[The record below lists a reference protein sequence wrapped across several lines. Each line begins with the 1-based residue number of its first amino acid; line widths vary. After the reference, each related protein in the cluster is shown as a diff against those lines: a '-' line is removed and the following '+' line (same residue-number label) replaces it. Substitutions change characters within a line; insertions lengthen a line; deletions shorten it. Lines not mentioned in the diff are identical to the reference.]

1 MVLHDTAAALFLFG
15 TTMQKTSH
23 EPYRDPHRWM
33 VFSVISVVYFFVY
46 FHRVSTSV
54 IVPDLLKAFD
64 THATALGLMSSMYFY
79 IYAFE
84 QPLVGYLTDRLGPI
98 RIIGM
103 WSLVAAVG
111 CFMFGMASNIFWAS
125 VARTFIGFGVGGVY
139 VPAIKAFS
147 QWFRKKEF
155 SFMIGL
161 LMSVGNFGAVIATT
175 PLAWSVDIWGWRITF
190 YVIGGITLI
199 LAFVAL
205 VFTRDKKEPSEQ
217 DRNAPAT
224 TSDTAGPSESSAIQ
238 VLASGRLWLIATI
251 FLGIY
256 GTALTFQ
263 GLWATPFLMSSL
275 GIARIYASK
284 LNMLIPIGF
293 IIGSPLIG
301 WLSERLLWPKITT
314 LRVIIA
320 IYIISWIG
328 ITFCYSWLGAVGLS
342 VMLLGMGLVAGGFI
356 SVFWGVIRE
365 TTPGKTLGMV
375 SGLLN
380 PAPFLGVA
388 VFQMVTGA
396 ILNRTER
403 INGLYPMSGFT
414 HAFSIC
420 VVVIVVCLGLSFF
433 LRNEKKLN

>member
-1 MVLHDTAAALFLFG
+1 MP
-15 TTMQKTSH
+15 KSSY

-84 QPLVGYLTDRLGPI
+84 QPLVGYLTDRLGPV
-98 RIIGM
+98 RVIGV

-205 VFTRDKKEPSEQ
+205 VFTRDKKEPSEPDQ
-217 DRNAPAT
+217 DAPEKSSA
-224 TSDTAGPSESSAIQ
+224 TAGPSENSAIQ

-256 GTALTFQ
+256 GTALTLQ

-320 IYIISWIG
+320 IYIISWVG

-414 HAFSIC
+414 HAFSVC
-420 VVVIVVCLGLSFF
+420 VVVIVVCLALSFF
-433 LRNEKKLN
+433 LKNK

>member
-1 MVLHDTAAALFLFG
+1 
-15 TTMQKTSH
+15 
-23 EPYRDPHRWM
+23 
-33 VFSVISVVYFFVY
+33 
-46 FHRVSTSV
+46 
-54 IVPDLLKAFD
+54 
-64 THATALGLMSSMYFY
+64 
-79 IYAFE
+79 
-84 QPLVGYLTDRLGPI
+84 
-98 RIIGM
+98 IGM

-125 VARTFIGFGVGGVY
+125 VARTVIGFGVGGVY

-388 VFQMVTGA
+388 VFQVVTGA

-420 VVVIVVCLGLSFF
+420 VVVIVVCLALSFF
-433 LRNEKKLN
+433 LRNTRKQQHS

>member
-1 MVLHDTAAALFLFG
+1 MTH
-15 TTMQKTSH
+15 MPETSH
-23 EPYRDPHRWM
+23 KPYGNPRRWM
-33 VFSVISVVYFFVY
+33 IFSVISVVYFFVY

-98 RIIGM
+98 RVIGV
-103 WSLVAAVG
+103 WSLVAALG
-111 CFMFGMASNIFWAS
+111 CFLFGMAPNIFWAS
-125 VARTFIGFGVGGVY
+125 VSRALIGFGVGGVY

-147 QWFRKKEF
+147 QWFRRKEF

-175 PLAWSVDIWGWRITF
+175 PLAWSVDVWGWRITF
-190 YVIGGITLI
+190 HVIGGITLI

-205 VFTRDKKEPSEQ
+205 VFTKDKQEPQ
-217 DRNAPAT
+217 TPAVT
-224 TSDTAGPSESSAIQ
+224 TDSVGGVISAGSSIFQ
-238 VLASGRLWLIATI
+238 ILASGRLWVLATI

-256 GTALTFQ
+256 GTVLTLQ
-263 GLWATPFLMSSL
+263 GLWATPFLMSAL

-314 LRVIIA
+314 LRVIISV
-320 IYIISWIG
+320 YILSWIG
-328 ITFCYSWLGAVGLS
+328 LTFCHSWLGAVGLS
-342 VMLLGMGLVAGGFI
+342 AMLLVMGFVGGGFI
-356 SVFWGVIRE
+356 TVFWGVIRE
-365 TTPGKTLGMV
+365 TTPEKTLGMI

-388 VFQMVTGA
+388 VFQVITGA

-403 INGLYPMSGFT
+403 VEGLYPLTGFT
-414 HAFSIC
+414 DAFSVC
-420 VVVIVVCLGLSFF
+420 VIAIALCLGLSFF
-433 LRNEKKLN
+433 LSNKKSKV

>member
-1 MVLHDTAAALFLFG
+1 
-15 TTMQKTSH
+15 
-23 EPYRDPHRWM
+23 
-33 VFSVISVVYFFVY
+33 
-46 FHRVSTSV
+46 
-54 IVPDLLKAFD
+54 
-64 THATALGLMSSMYFY
+64 
-79 IYAFE
+79 
-84 QPLVGYLTDRLGPI
+84 
-98 RIIGM
+98 
-103 WSLVAAVG
+103 
-111 CFMFGMASNIFWAS
+111 
-125 VARTFIGFGVGGVY
+125 VARALIGFGVGGVY

-175 PLAWSVDIWGWRITF
+175 PLAWSVDLWGWRITF

-205 VFTRDKKEPSEQ
+205 VFTRDKKDIEV
-217 DRNAPAT
+217 PA
-224 TSDTAGPSESSAIQ
+224 SPANSLAEEASPESTVFQI
-238 VLASGRLWLIATI
+238 LISGRLWLIATI

-256 GTALTFQ
+256 GTVLTLQ
-263 GLWATPFLMSSL
+263 GLWATPFLMSAL

-301 WLSERLLWPKITT
+301 WLSERLSWPKVTT
-314 LRVIIA
+314 LRAIIS
-320 IYIISWIG
+320 IYVTSWIG
-328 ITFCYSWLGAVGLS
+328 ITYCNAWLGAVGLS
-342 VMLLGMGLVAGGFI
+342 IMLLVMGFVAGGFI

-365 TTPGKTLGMV
+365 TTPEKTLGMV

-388 VFQMVTGA
+388 VFQGITGA

-403 INGLYPMSGFT
+403 VDDLYPLSGFND
-414 HAFSIC
+414 AFSVC
-420 VVVIVVCLGLSFF
+420 VMVIAVCLGMSFF
-433 LRNEKKLN
+433 LRNR

>member
-175 PLAWSVDIWGWRITF
+175 PLAWSVGIWGWRITF

-205 VFTRDKKEPSEQ
+205 VFTRDKKEPSEP

-320 IYIISWIG
+320 IYTISWIG

-388 VFQMVTGA
+388 VFQVVTGA

-433 LRNEKKLN
+433 LKNK

>member
-1 MVLHDTAAALFLFG
+1 MS
-15 TTMQKTSH
+15 KSSH
-23 EPYRDPHRWM
+23 EPYGDPHRWT
-33 VFSVISVVYFFVY
+33 VFSVICLVYFFVY

-79 IYAFE
+79 IYALE
-84 QPLVGYLTDRLGPI
+84 QPLVGYLTDRLGPV
-98 RIIGM
+98 RVIGV

-111 CFMFGMASNIFWAS
+111 CFMFGMAPNIFWAS
-125 VARTFIGFGVGGVY
+125 VARAIIGFGVGGVY

-175 PLAWSVDIWGWRITF
+175 PLAWSVDLWGWRITF

-205 VFTRDKKEPSEQ
+205 VFTRDKRDPQ
-217 DRNAPAT
+217 TPA
-224 TSDTAGPSESSAIQ
+224 SPANSADGEVFPESSVSQIL
-238 VLASGRLWLIATI
+238 VSGRLWLMATI

-256 GTALTFQ
+256 GTVLTFQ
-263 GLWATPFLMSSL
+263 GLWATPFLMSAL
-275 GIARIYASK
+275 GIARIHASK

-301 WLSERLLWPKITT
+301 WLSERLSWPKITT
-314 LRVIIA
+314 LRVIMFIN
-320 IYIISWIG
+320 IISWIG
-328 ITFCYSWLGAVGLS
+328 ITFCHAWLGAVGLS
-342 VMLLGMGLVAGGFI
+342 VMLLCMGFVGGGFI

-365 TTPGKTLGMV
+365 TTPEKNLGMV

-388 VFQMVTGA
+388 VFQVITGT

-403 INGLYPMSGFT
+403 VDGLYPLSGFSD
-414 HAFSIC
+414 AFSVC
-420 VVVIVVCLGLSFF
+420 VVVVAVCLGMSFF
-433 LRNEKKLN
+433 LSNDRKQ

>member
-1 MVLHDTAAALFLFG
+1 MTH
-15 TTMQKTSH
+15 MPETSH
-23 EPYRDPHRWM
+23 KPYGNPRRWM
-33 VFSVISVVYFFVY
+33 IFSVISVVYFFVY

-98 RIIGM
+98 RVIGV
-103 WSLVAAVG
+103 WSLVAALG
-111 CFMFGMASNIFWAS
+111 CFLFGMAPNIFWAS
-125 VARTFIGFGVGGVY
+125 VSRALIGFGVGGVY

-147 QWFRKKEF
+147 QWFRRKEF

-175 PLAWSVDIWGWRITF
+175 PLAWSVDVWGWRITF
-190 YVIGGITLI
+190 HVIGGITLI

-205 VFTRDKKEPSEQ
+205 VFTKDKQESQ
-217 DRNAPAT
+217 TPAMT
-224 TSDTAGPSESSAIQ
+224 TDSVDGVISAGSSIFQ
-238 VLASGRLWLIATI
+238 ILASGRLWVLATI

-256 GTALTFQ
+256 GTVLTLQ
-263 GLWATPFLMSSL
+263 GLWATPFLMSAL

-314 LRVIIA
+314 LRVIISVN
-320 IYIISWIG
+320 ILSWIG
-328 ITFCYSWLGAVGLS
+328 LTFCHSWLGAVGLS
-342 VMLLGMGLVAGGFI
+342 AILMVMGFVGGGFI
-356 SVFWGVIRE
+356 TVFWGVIRE
-365 TTPGKTLGMV
+365 TTPEKTLGMI

-388 VFQMVTGA
+388 VFQVITGA

-403 INGLYPMSGFT
+403 VEGLYPLTGFT
-414 HAFSIC
+414 DAFSVC
-420 VVVIVVCLGLSFF
+420 VIAIALCLGLSFF
-433 LRNEKKLN
+433 LSNKKSKL

>member
-1 MVLHDTAAALFLFG
+1 MP
-15 TTMQKTSH
+15 KSSH

-79 IYAFE
+79 IYALE
-84 QPLVGYLTDRLGPI
+84 QPLVGYLTDRWGPV
-98 RIIGM
+98 RVVGV
-103 WSLVAAVG
+103 WSLVAAAG
-111 CFMFGMASNIFWAS
+111 CFMFGMAPNIFWAS
-125 VARTFIGFGVGGVY
+125 VARASIGFGVGGVY

-175 PLAWSVDIWGWRITF
+175 PLAWSVDLWGWRITF
-190 YVIGGITLI
+190 YVIGGITLM
-199 LAFVAL
+199 LALVAL
-205 VFTRDKKEPSEQ
+205 FFTRDKKEPAKTDPVPS
-217 DRNAPAT
+217 AK
-224 TSDTAGPSESSAIQ
+224 TSAIAETSQISVIQ

-251 FLGIY
+251 FLGVY
-256 GTALTFQ
+256 GTALTLQ

-275 GIARIYASK
+275 GIERIYASK
-284 LNMLIPIGF
+284 LNMLIPMGF
-293 IIGSPLIG
+293 IVGSPLIG

-314 LRVIIA
+314 LRIIIS
-320 IYIISWIG
+320 IYFISWIG
-328 ITFCYSWLGAVGLS
+328 ITFCHAWLGAVGLS
-342 VMLLGMGLVAGGFI
+342 TMLLGMGVVAGGFI

-365 TTPGKTLGMV
+365 TTPDKTLGMV
-375 SGLLN
+375 SGILN

-388 VFQMVTGA
+388 VFQVVTGA
-396 ILNRTER
+396 ILNRNER
-403 INGLYPMSGFT
+403 VDGLYPLSGFT
-414 HAFSIC
+414 DAFSVC
-420 VVVIVVCLGLSFF
+420 VIIIAVCLGMSFF
-433 LRNEKKLN
+433 LRNKRSLVSD

>member
-1 MVLHDTAAALFLFG
+1 M
-15 TTMQKTSH
+15 
-23 EPYRDPHRWM
+23 
-33 VFSVISVVYFFVY
+33 
-46 FHRVSTSV
+46 
-54 IVPDLLKAFD
+54 
-64 THATALGLMSSMYFY
+64 
-79 IYAFE
+79 
-84 QPLVGYLTDRLGPI
+84 
-98 RIIGM
+98 
-103 WSLVAAVG
+103 
-111 CFMFGMASNIFWAS
+111 
-125 VARTFIGFGVGGVY
+125 
-139 VPAIKAFS
+139 
-147 QWFRKKEF
+147 
-155 SFMIGL
+155 
-161 LMSVGNFGAVIATT
+161 
-175 PLAWSVDIWGWRITF
+175 
-190 YVIGGITLI
+190 
-199 LAFVAL
+199 AL
-205 VFTRDKKEPSEQ
+205 VFTRDKKEPSEPDQ
-217 DRNAPAT
+217 DAPEKSSA
-224 TSDTAGPSESSAIQ
+224 TAGPSENSAIQ
-238 VLASGRLWLIATI
+238 VLVSGRLWLIATI

-256 GTALTFQ
+256 GTALTLQ

-320 IYIISWIG
+320 IYIISWVG

-396 ILNRTER
+396 ILNRTEL

-414 HAFSIC
+414 HAFSVC
-420 VVVIVVCLGLSFF
+420 VVVIVVCLALSFF
-433 LRNEKKLN
+433 LKNK

>member
-1 MVLHDTAAALFLFG
+1 MSGAQSVTH
-15 TTMQKTSH
+15 MPKSTS

-79 IYAFE
+79 IYALE
-84 QPLVGYLTDRLGPI
+84 QPLVGYLTDRWGPV
-98 RIIGM
+98 RVVGV
-103 WSLVAAVG
+103 WSLVAAAG
-111 CFMFGMASNIFWAS
+111 CFMFGMAPNIFWAS
-125 VARTFIGFGVGGVY
+125 VARAFIGFGVGGVY

-175 PLAWSVDIWGWRITF
+175 PLAWSVDLWGWRITF

-199 LAFVAL
+199 LALVAL
-205 VFTRDKKEPSEQ
+205 FFTQDKKEPAKTDPTPTAKTSAMAE
-217 DRNAPAT
+217 PAKM
-224 TSDTAGPSESSAIQ
+224 SVMH
-238 VLASGRLWLIATI
+238 VLGSGRLWLIATI
-251 FLGIY
+251 FLGVY
-256 GTALTFQ
+256 GTALTLQ

-275 GIARIYASK
+275 GIERIYASQ
-284 LNMLIPIGF
+284 LNMLIPMGF

-314 LRVIIA
+314 LRVIMSS
-320 IYIISWIG
+320 YIISWIG
-328 ITFCYSWLGAVGLS
+328 ITFCHAWLGVGGLS
-342 VMLLGMGLVAGGFI
+342 IMLLGMGVVAGGFI

-365 TTPGKTLGMV
+365 NTPDKTLGMV
-375 SGLLN
+375 SGVLN

-388 VFQMVTGA
+388 VFQVVTGA

-403 INGLYPMSGFT
+403 LDGLYPLSGFT
-414 HAFSIC
+414 DAFSVC
-420 VVVIVVCLGLSFF
+420 VVVVAVCLGMSFF
-433 LRNEKKLN
+433 LRNKRPLVLD

>member
-1 MVLHDTAAALFLFG
+1 MS
-15 TTMQKTSH
+15 KSSH

-98 RIIGM
+98 RVIGV
-103 WSLVAAVG
+103 WSLMAALG
-111 CFMFGMASNIFWAS
+111 CFLFGMASNIFWAS
-125 VARTFIGFGVGGVY
+125 VARTLIGFGVGGVY

-190 YVIGGITLI
+190 YVIGVITLI

-205 VFTRDKKEPSEQ
+205 VFTRDKQ
-217 DRNAPAT
+217 DPQSAINSIAGD
-224 TSDTAGPSESSAIQ
+224 TSSESTVFQIL
-238 VLASGRLWLIATI
+238 VEGRLWLITTI
-251 FLGIY
+251 FLGVY
-256 GTALTFQ
+256 GTVLTFQ
-263 GLWATPFLMSSL
+263 GLWATPFLMSAL
-275 GIARIYASK
+275 QIERIYASK

-301 WLSERLLWPKITT
+301 WLSERLLWCKIAT

-320 IYIISWIG
+320 IYVTSWIG
-328 ITFCYSWLGAVGLS
+328 ITFCHSWLGAVGLS
-342 VMLLGMGLVAGGFI
+342 IMLLGMGIVAGGFI
-356 SVFWGVIRE
+356 SVFWGLIRE
-365 TTPGKTLGMV
+365 ITPDKNMGMV

-388 VFQMVTGA
+388 IFQVVTGT

-403 INGLYPMSGFT
+403 IDGLYPMSGFMD
-414 HAFSIC
+414 AFTVC
-420 VVVIVVCLGLSFF
+420 VVIITLCLGLSFF
-433 LRNEKKLN
+433 LKNMEKPEAMSDKP

>member
-1 MVLHDTAAALFLFG
+1 
-15 TTMQKTSH
+15 MQKTSH

-33 VFSVISVVYFFVY
+33 VFSIISVVYFFVY

-84 QPLVGYLTDRLGPI
+84 QPLVGYLTDRLGPV
-98 RIIGM
+98 RVIGV

-205 VFTRDKKEPSEQ
+205 VFTRDKKEPSEPDQ
-217 DRNAPAT
+217 NAHEKSSAT
-224 TSDTAGPSESSAIQ
+224 NSLSENSAIQ

-256 GTALTFQ
+256 GTALTLQ

-328 ITFCYSWLGAVGLS
+328 ITFFYTWLGAVGLS

-414 HAFSIC
+414 HAFSVC
-420 VVVIVVCLGLSFF
+420 VGVIVVCLALSFF
-433 LRNEKKLN
+433 LKNEKKLN

>member
-1 MVLHDTAAALFLFG
+1 MS
-15 TTMQKTSH
+15 KSSH
-23 EPYRDPHRWM
+23 EPYRDPHRWA
-33 VFSVISVVYFFVY
+33 VFSVICTVYFFVY

-98 RIIGM
+98 RVIGV

-125 VARTFIGFGVGGVY
+125 VARTVIGFGVGGVY

-190 YVIGGITLI
+190 YVIGGITLV

-205 VFTRDKKEPSEQ
+205 VFTRDKKEPSEPDQ
-217 DRNAPAT
+217 NSPAT
-224 TSDTAGPSESSAIQ
+224 TPAKTGPSESSTIQ
-238 VLASGRLWLIATI
+238 VLVSGRLWLIATI

-256 GTALTFQ
+256 GTVLTLQ

-388 VFQMVTGA
+388 IFQVVTGA

-414 HAFSIC
+414 HAFSVC

-433 LRNEKKLN
+433 LKNDRKQQHP

>member
-1 MVLHDTAAALFLFG
+1 MP
-15 TTMQKTSH
+15 KSSY

-79 IYAFE
+79 IYALE
-84 QPLVGYLTDRLGPI
+84 QPLVGYLTDRWGPI
-98 RIIGM
+98 RVVGV
-103 WSLVAAVG
+103 WSLVAAAG
-111 CFMFGMASNIFWAS
+111 CFMFGMAPNIFWAS
-125 VARTFIGFGVGGVY
+125 VARASIGFGVGGVY

-155 SFMIGL
+155 SLMIGL

-175 PLAWSVDIWGWRITF
+175 PLAWSVDLWGWRITF
-190 YVIGGITLI
+190 YVIGGITLV
-199 LAFVAL
+199 LAMVAL
-205 VFTRDKKEPSEQ
+205 FFTRDKKEPTKTDTISSEK
-217 DRNAPAT
+217 
-224 TSDTAGPSESSAIQ
+224 TSAITDPSEISVIQ

-251 FLGIY
+251 FLGVY
-256 GTALTFQ
+256 GTALTLQ

-275 GIARIYASK
+275 GIERIYASK
-284 LNMLIPIGF
+284 LNMLIPMGF

-314 LRVIIA
+314 LRIIIS
-320 IYIISWIG
+320 IYFISWIG
-328 ITFCYSWLGAVGLS
+328 ITFCHVWLGAVGLS
-342 VMLLGMGLVAGGFI
+342 TMLLGMGIVAGGFI

-365 TTPGKTLGMV
+365 TTPDNTLGMV
-375 SGLLN
+375 SGVLN

-388 VFQMVTGA
+388 VFQVVTGA
-396 ILNRTER
+396 ILNRTGR
-403 INGLYPMSGFT
+403 VDGLYPLSGFT
-414 HAFSIC
+414 EAFSVC
-420 VVVIVVCLGLSFF
+420 VIVIAVCLGMSFF
-433 LRNEKKLN
+433 LRNKH

>member
-205 VFTRDKKEPSEQ
+205 VFTRDKKEPSEH

-224 TSDTAGPSESSAIQ
+224 TSDTAGASESSAIQ

-414 HAFSIC
+414 HALSIC

-433 LRNEKKLN
+433 LKNK

>member
-1 MVLHDTAAALFLFG
+1 MTH
-15 TTMQKTSH
+15 MPETSH
-23 EPYRDPHRWM
+23 KPYGNPHRWM
-33 VFSVISVVYFFVY
+33 IFSVISVVYFFVY

-98 RIIGM
+98 RVIGV
-103 WSLVAAVG
+103 WSLVAALG
-111 CFMFGMASNIFWAS
+111 CFLFGMAPNIFWAS
-125 VARTFIGFGVGGVY
+125 VSRALIGFGVGGVY

-147 QWFRKKEF
+147 QWFRRKEF

-175 PLAWSVDIWGWRITF
+175 PLAWSVDVWGWRITF
-190 YVIGGITLI
+190 HVIGGITLI

-205 VFTRDKKEPSEQ
+205 VFTKDKQEPQ
-217 DRNAPAT
+217 TPAVT
-224 TSDTAGPSESSAIQ
+224 TDSVDGVISAGSSIFQ
-238 VLASGRLWLIATI
+238 ILASSRLWVLATI

-256 GTALTFQ
+256 GTVLTLQ
-263 GLWATPFLMSSL
+263 GLWATPFLMSAL

-314 LRVIIA
+314 LRVIISV
-320 IYIISWIG
+320 YILSWIG
-328 ITFCYSWLGAVGLS
+328 LTFCHSWLGAVGLS
-342 VMLLGMGLVAGGFI
+342 AMLLVMGFVGGGFI
-356 SVFWGVIRE
+356 TVFWGVIRE
-365 TTPGKTLGMV
+365 TTPEKTLGMI

-388 VFQMVTGA
+388 VFQVITGA

-403 INGLYPMSGFT
+403 VEGLYPLTGFT
-414 HAFSIC
+414 DAFSVC
-420 VVVIVVCLGLSFF
+420 VIAIALCLGLSFF
-433 LRNEKKLN
+433 LSNKKSKL

>member
-1 MVLHDTAAALFLFG
+1 MPES
-15 TTMQKTSH
+15 SH
-23 EPYRDPHRWM
+23 KPYGDPHRWM
-33 VFSVISVVYFFVY
+33 VFSVICLVYFFVY

-84 QPLVGYLTDRLGPI
+84 QPMVGYLTDRLGPM
-98 RIIGM
+98 RVIGL
-103 WSLVAAVG
+103 WSLVAATG

-125 VARTFIGFGVGGVY
+125 VARALIGFGVGGVY

-147 QWFRKKEF
+147 QWFRKKNF

-161 LMSVGNFGAVIATT
+161 LLSVGNFGAVIATT
-175 PLAWSVDIWGWRITF
+175 PLAWSVELWGWRITF
-190 YVIGGITLI
+190 YVIGGITFI
-199 LAFVAL
+199 LAFVTL
-205 VFTRDKKEPSEQ
+205 FFTHDKKDTGISNKLSE
-217 DRNAPAT
+217 NA
-224 TSDTAGPSESSAIQ
+224 TSERSVFQIFIAG
-238 VLASGRLWLIATI
+238 RMWLIAAI

-256 GTALTFQ
+256 GTALTLQ
-263 GLWATPFLMSSL
+263 GLWATPFLMSAL

-301 WLSERLLWPKITT
+301 WLCERLSWPKITT
-314 LRVIIA
+314 LRVTICVYA
-320 IYIISWIG
+320 ISWIG
-328 ITFCYSWLGAVGLS
+328 ITYCHSWLGTVGLS
-342 VMLLGMGLVAGGFI
+342 IMLLGMGIVAGGFI

-365 TTPGKTLGMV
+365 ITPDKNMGMV

-388 VFQMVTGA
+388 IFQVVTGT

-403 INGLYPMSGFT
+403 IDGLYPMSGFID
-414 HAFSIC
+414 AFTVC
-420 VVVIVVCLGLSFF
+420 VVIITVCLGLSFF
-433 LRNEKKLN
+433 LKNK

>member
-1 MVLHDTAAALFLFG
+1 MSES
-15 TTMQKTSH
+15 SH
-23 EPYRDPHRWM
+23 KPYGDPHRWM
-33 VFSVISVVYFFVY
+33 IFSVISVVYFFVY

-84 QPLVGYLTDRLGPI
+84 QPMVGYLTDRLGPM
-98 RIIGM
+98 RVIGL
-103 WSLVAAVG
+103 WSLVAATG
-111 CFMFGMASNIFWAS
+111 CFMFGMAPDIFWAS
-125 VARTFIGFGVGGVY
+125 VARALIGFGVGGVY

-147 QWFRKKEF
+147 QWFRKKNF

-175 PLAWSVDIWGWRITF
+175 PLAWSVELWGWRITF

-199 LAFVAL
+199 LAFVTL
-205 VFTRDKKEPSEQ
+205 FFTHDKKDTEVSNRLSE
-217 DRNAPAT
+217 NA
-224 TSDTAGPSESSAIQ
+224 TSERSVFQIFIAG
-238 VLASGRLWLIATI
+238 RMWLIATI

-256 GTALTFQ
+256 GTALTLQ
-263 GLWATPFLMSSL
+263 GLWATPFLMSALS
-275 GIARIYASK
+275 IERIYASK

-293 IIGSPLIG
+293 IVGSPLIG
-301 WLSERLLWPKITT
+301 WFCERLSWPKITT
-314 LRVIIA
+314 LRVIICV
-320 IYIISWIG
+320 YTISWIG
-328 ITFCYSWLGAVGLS
+328 ITYCHSWLGAVGLS
-342 VMLLGMGLVAGGFI
+342 IMLLGMGIVAGGFI

-365 TTPGKTLGMV
+365 ITPDKNMGMV

-388 VFQMVTGA
+388 IFQVVTGA

-403 INGLYPMSGFT
+403 IDGLYPMSGFID
-414 HAFSIC
+414 AFTVC
-420 VVVIVVCLGLSFF
+420 VVIITVCLGLSFF
-433 LRNEKKLN
+433 LRNR

>member
-1 MVLHDTAAALFLFG
+1 MLVRAGYTY
-15 TTMQKTSH
+15 MSKSSH

-98 RIIGM
+98 RVIGV
-103 WSLVAAVG
+103 WSLMAALG
-111 CFMFGMASNIFWAS
+111 CFLFGMASNIFWAS
-125 VARTFIGFGVGGVY
+125 VARALIGFGVGGVY

-190 YVIGGITLI
+190 YVIGVITLI

-205 VFTRDKKEPSEQ
+205 VFTRDKQ
-217 DRNAPAT
+217 DPQSAINSIAGD
-224 TSDTAGPSESSAIQ
+224 TSSESTVFQIL
-238 VLASGRLWLIATI
+238 VEGRLWLITTI
-251 FLGIY
+251 FLGVY
-256 GTALTFQ
+256 GTVLTFQ
-263 GLWATPFLMSSL
+263 GLWATPFLMSAL
-275 GIARIYASK
+275 QIERIYASK

-301 WLSERLLWPKITT
+301 WLSERLLWTKIAT

-320 IYIISWIG
+320 IYVTSWIG
-328 ITFCYSWLGAVGLS
+328 ITFCHSWLGAVGLS
-342 VMLLGMGLVAGGFI
+342 VMLLGMGIVAGGFI
-356 SVFWGVIRE
+356 SVFWGIIRE
-365 TTPGKTLGMV
+365 TTPDRTLGMV
-375 SGLLN
+375 SGILN
-380 PAPFLGVA
+380 PAPFFGVA
-388 VFQMVTGA
+388 VFQVITGA

-403 INGLYPMSGFT
+403 INSLYPLSSFT
-414 HAFSIC
+414 DAFSVC
-420 VVVIVVCLGLSFF
+420 VVFIAVCLVLSFF
-433 LRNEKKLN
+433 LKNKKEPNE

>member
-1 MVLHDTAAALFLFG
+1 MS
-15 TTMQKTSH
+15 KSSH
-23 EPYRDPHRWM
+23 EPYGDPHRWT
-33 VFSVISVVYFFVY
+33 VFSVICLVYFFVY

-79 IYAFE
+79 IYALE
-84 QPLVGYLTDRLGPI
+84 QPLVGYLTDRLGPV
-98 RIIGM
+98 RVIGV

-111 CFMFGMASNIFWAS
+111 CFMFGMAPNIFWAS
-125 VARTFIGFGVGGVY
+125 VARAIIGFGVGGVY

-175 PLAWSVDIWGWRITF
+175 PLAWSVDLWGWRITF

-205 VFTRDKKEPSEQ
+205 VFTRDKRDPQ
-217 DRNAPAT
+217 TPA
-224 TSDTAGPSESSAIQ
+224 SPANSADGEVFPESSVSQIL
-238 VLASGRLWLIATI
+238 VSGRLWLMAAI

-256 GTALTFQ
+256 GTVLTFQ
-263 GLWATPFLMSSL
+263 GLWATPFLMSAL
-275 GIARIYASK
+275 GIARIHASK

-301 WLSERLLWPKITT
+301 WLSERLSWPKITT
-314 LRVIIA
+314 LRVIIF
-320 IYIISWIG
+320 INIISWIG
-328 ITFCYSWLGAVGLS
+328 ITFCHAWLGAVGLS
-342 VMLLGMGLVAGGFI
+342 AMLLVMGFAGGSFL

-365 TTPGKTLGMV
+365 TTPEKNLGMV

-388 VFQMVTGA
+388 VFQVITGT

-403 INGLYPMSGFT
+403 VDDLYPLSGFSD
-414 HAFSIC
+414 AFSVC
-420 VVVIVVCLGLSFF
+420 VVVVAVCLGMSFF
-433 LRNEKKLN
+433 LRNKR

>member
-1 MVLHDTAAALFLFG
+1 MHMT
-15 TTMQKTSH
+15 KSSH
-23 EPYRDPHRWM
+23 EPYRDPHRWI

-79 IYAFE
+79 IYALE
-84 QPLVGYLTDRLGPI
+84 QPLVGYLTDRWGPV
-98 RIIGM
+98 RVVGV
-103 WSLVAAVG
+103 WSLVAAAG
-111 CFMFGMASNIFWAS
+111 CFMFGMAPNIFWAS
-125 VARTFIGFGVGGVY
+125 VARAAIGFGVGGVY

-175 PLAWSVDIWGWRITF
+175 PLAWSVDLWGWRITF

-199 LAFVAL
+199 LALVAL
-205 VFTRDKKEPSEQ
+205 FFTQDKKEPAKKDPIS
-217 DRNAPAT
+217 PAK
-224 TSDTAGPSESSAIQ
+224 TSSIAEPSEISVIQ
-238 VLASGRLWLIATI
+238 VLASGRLWLIATV
-251 FLGIY
+251 FLGVY
-256 GTALTFQ
+256 GTALTLQ

-275 GIARIYASK
+275 GIERIYASK
-284 LNMLIPIGF
+284 LNMLIPMGF

-314 LRVIIA
+314 LRIIIS
-320 IYIISWIG
+320 IYLISWIG
-328 ITFCYSWLGAVGLS
+328 ITFCHAWLGAVGLS
-342 VMLLGMGLVAGGFI
+342 IMLLGMGVVAGGFI

-365 TTPGKTLGMV
+365 TTPDKTLGMV
-375 SGLLN
+375 SGVLN

-388 VFQMVTGA
+388 VFQVVTGA

-403 INGLYPMSGFT
+403 MDGLYPLSGFT
-414 HAFSIC
+414 DAFSVC
-420 VVVIVVCLGLSFF
+420 VIVIAVCLGMSFF
-433 LRNEKKLN
+433 LRNR

>member
-205 VFTRDKKEPSEQ
+205 VFTRDKKEPSEH

-224 TSDTAGPSESSAIQ
+224 TSDTAGASESSAIQ

-328 ITFCYSWLGAVGLS
+328 ITFCYSWIGAVGLS

-414 HAFSIC
+414 HALSIC

-433 LRNEKKLN
+433 LKNK

>member
-1 MVLHDTAAALFLFG
+1 MP
-15 TTMQKTSH
+15 KSSH
-23 EPYRDPHRWM
+23 EPYGDPHRWM
-33 VFSVISVVYFFVY
+33 VFSVICTVYFFVY

-98 RIIGM
+98 RVIGL
-103 WSLVAAVG
+103 WSLVAGLG
-111 CFMFGMASNIFWAS
+111 CFLFGMAPNIFWAS
-125 VARTFIGFGVGGVY
+125 VARALIGFGVGGVY

-147 QWFRKKEF
+147 QWFRKREF
-155 SFMIGL
+155 SFIIGL

-205 VFTRDKKEPSEQ
+205 VFTQDEQ
-217 DRNAPAT
+217 DTHSSIDSTDGNK
-224 TSDTAGPSESSAIQ
+224 SSESSVFQILVA
-238 VLASGRLWLIATI
+238 GRLWLIATI
-251 FLGIY
+251 FLGVY
-256 GTALTFQ
+256 GTALTLQ

-275 GIARIYASK
+275 GIERIYASK

-301 WLSERLLWPKITT
+301 WLCEHLLWPKITT
-314 LRVIIA
+314 LRVIIS
-320 IYIISWIG
+320 IYIITWIG
-328 ITFCYSWLGAVGLS
+328 ITFCHSWLGAVGLS
-342 VMLLGMGLVAGGFI
+342 VMLLGMGFVGGGFI

-365 TTPGKTLGMV
+365 ITPGKTLGMV

-388 VFQMVTGA
+388 VFQVITGT

-403 INGLYPMSGFT
+403 INGLYPLSGFT
-414 HAFSIC
+414 NAFSVCLIF
-420 VVVIVVCLGLSFF
+420 IAVCLGLSFF
-433 LRNEKKLN
+433 LRNKES

>member
-1 MVLHDTAAALFLFG
+1 
-15 TTMQKTSH
+15 MQKTSH

-33 VFSVISVVYFFVY
+33 VFSVISTVYFFVY

-111 CFMFGMASNIFWAS
+111 CFMFGMASNVFWAS

-175 PLAWSVDIWGWRITF
+175 PLAWSVNIWGWRITF

-217 DRNAPAT
+217 DQNAPAT

-238 VLASGRLWLIATI
+238 VLTSGRLWLIATI

-314 LRVIIA
+314 LRVIIG

-342 VMLLGMGLVAGGFI
+342 VMLIGMGLVAGGFI

-365 TTPGKTLGMV
+365 TTPEKTLGMV

-388 VFQMVTGA
+388 IFQVITGA
-396 ILNRTER
+396 ILNRAER
-403 INGLYPMSGFT
+403 VDGLYPLSGFT
-414 HAFSIC
+414 DAFSVC
-420 VVVIVVCLGLSFF
+420 VMAIAVCLGMCFF
-433 LRNEKKLN
+433 LSNKR

>member
-1 MVLHDTAAALFLFG
+1 MT
-15 TTMQKTSH
+15 KSSH
-23 EPYRDPHRWM
+23 EPYRDPHRWT
-33 VFSVISVVYFFVY
+33 VFSVICLVYFFVY

-79 IYAFE
+79 IYALE
-84 QPLVGYLTDRLGPI
+84 QPLVGYLTDRLGPV
-98 RIIGM
+98 RVIGV

-111 CFMFGMASNIFWAS
+111 CFMFGMAPNIFWAS
-125 VARTFIGFGVGGVY
+125 VARALIGFGVGGVY

-175 PLAWSVDIWGWRITF
+175 PLAWSVDLWGWRITF

-205 VFTRDKKEPSEQ
+205 VFTRDKPEPQ
-217 DRNAPAT
+217 TPAIPGKFHCDQA
-224 TSDTAGPSESSAIQ
+224 SPESSVSQIL
-238 VLASGRLWLIATI
+238 VSGRLWLIATI

-256 GTALTFQ
+256 GTVLTLQ
-263 GLWATPFLMSSL
+263 GLWATPFLMSAL
-275 GIARIYASK
+275 GIARIHASK

-301 WLSERLLWPKITT
+301 WLSERLSWPKITT
-314 LRVIIA
+314 LRVIIF
-320 IYIISWIG
+320 INIISWIG
-328 ITFCYSWLGAVGLS
+328 ITFCYTWLGAVGLS
-342 VMLLGMGLVAGGFI
+342 VMLLVMGLAGGGFI

-365 TTPGKTLGMV
+365 TTPEKTLGMV
-375 SGLLN
+375 SGLIN
-380 PAPFLGVA
+380 PAPFVGVA
-388 VFQMVTGA
+388 VFQVVTGT
-396 ILNRTER
+396 ILNRTEP
-403 INGLYPMSGFT
+403 IDGLYPLSGFT
-414 HAFSIC
+414 DAFSVC
-420 VVVIVVCLGLSFF
+420 VLVIAVCLGMSFF
-433 LRNEKKLN
+433 

>member
-15 TTMQKTSH
+15 TTMQKISH

-205 VFTRDKKEPSEQ
+205 VFTRDKKEPSEH

-224 TSDTAGPSESSAIQ
+224 TSDTAGASESSAIQ

-414 HAFSIC
+414 HALSIC

-433 LRNEKKLN
+433 LKNK

>member
-1 MVLHDTAAALFLFG
+1 MSGAQSVTH
-15 TTMQKTSH
+15 MPKSTS

-79 IYAFE
+79 IYALE
-84 QPLVGYLTDRLGPI
+84 QPLVGYLTDRWGPV
-98 RIIGM
+98 RVVGV
-103 WSLVAAVG
+103 WSLVAAAG
-111 CFMFGMASNIFWAS
+111 CFMFGMAPNIFWAS
-125 VARTFIGFGVGGVY
+125 VARAFIGFGVGGVY

-175 PLAWSVDIWGWRITF
+175 PLAWSVDLWGWRITF

-199 LAFVAL
+199 LALVAL
-205 VFTRDKKEPSEQ
+205 FFTQDKKEPAKTDPTPTAKTSAMAE
-217 DRNAPAT
+217 PAKM
-224 TSDTAGPSESSAIQ
+224 SVMH
-238 VLASGRLWLIATI
+238 VLGSGRLWLIATI
-251 FLGIY
+251 FLGVY
-256 GTALTFQ
+256 GTALTLQ

-275 GIARIYASK
+275 GIERIYASQ
-284 LNMLIPIGF
+284 LNMLIPMGF

-314 LRVIIA
+314 LRVIMSS
-320 IYIISWIG
+320 YIISWIG
-328 ITFCYSWLGAVGLS
+328 ITFCHAWLGVGGLS
-342 VMLLGMGLVAGGFI
+342 IMLLGMGVVAGGFI

-365 TTPGKTLGMV
+365 NTPDKTLGMV
-375 SGLLN
+375 SGVLN

-388 VFQMVTGA
+388 VFQVVTGA
-396 ILNRTER
+396 ILNRTEHLD
-403 INGLYPMSGFT
+403 GLYPLSGFT
-414 HAFSIC
+414 DAFSVC
-420 VVVIVVCLGLSFF
+420 VVVVAVCLGMSFF
-433 LRNEKKLN
+433 LRNKRPLVLD

>member
-1 MVLHDTAAALFLFG
+1 MPKL
-15 TTMQKTSH
+15 SH

-33 VFSVISVVYFFVY
+33 VFSVICLVYFFVY

-79 IYAFE
+79 IYALE
-84 QPLVGYLTDRLGPI
+84 QPLVGYLTDRLGPV
-98 RIIGM
+98 RVIGV
-103 WSLVAAVG
+103 WSLVASVG
-111 CFMFGMASNIFWAS
+111 CFMFGMAPNIFWAS
-125 VARTFIGFGVGGVY
+125 VARALIGFGVGGVY

-175 PLAWSVDIWGWRITF
+175 PLAWSVDLWGWRITF

-205 VFTRDKKEPSEQ
+205 VFTRDKKDIEV
-217 DRNAPAT
+217 PA
-224 TSDTAGPSESSAIQ
+224 SPANSLAEEASPESTVFQI
-238 VLASGRLWLIATI
+238 LISGRLWLIATI

-256 GTALTFQ
+256 GTVLTLQ
-263 GLWATPFLMSSL
+263 GLWATPFLMSAL

-301 WLSERLLWPKITT
+301 WLSERLSWPKVTT
-314 LRVIIA
+314 LRVIIS
-320 IYIISWIG
+320 IYVISWIG
-328 ITFCYSWLGAVGLS
+328 ITYCNAWLGAVGLS
-342 VMLLGMGLVAGGFI
+342 IMLMGMGFVAGGFI

-365 TTPGKTLGMV
+365 TTPEKTLGMV

-388 VFQMVTGA
+388 VFQGITGA

-403 INGLYPMSGFT
+403 VDDLYPLSGFND
-414 HAFSIC
+414 AFSVC
-420 VVVIVVCLGLSFF
+420 VVVIAICLGMSFF
-433 LRNEKKLN
+433 LRNR

>member
-1 MVLHDTAAALFLFG
+1 MALFL
-15 TTMQKTSH
+15 THMPKSSY

-205 VFTRDKKEPSEQ
+205 VFTQDKKEPSEQ
-217 DRNAPAT
+217 DRNVPAT

-365 TTPGKTLGMV
+365 TTPGNTLGMV

-420 VVVIVVCLGLSFF
+420 VVVIVVCLALSFF
-433 LRNEKKLN
+433 LKNK